1 MSYTI
6 ATLAHETGAQPH
18 EAAAWLN
25 LGRYSQHD
33 TVDDDLAA
41 LYLAASEEEDE

>member
-6 ATLAHETGAQPH
+6 ATLAHEAGAQPY
-18 EAAAWLN
+18 EVAAWLN

-41 LYLAASEEEDE
+41 LYLTTLEEDA